1 MDRGSS
7 RSHHGSGSGRR
18 LDRSKALKNV
28 GYEVAA
34 DVETPRTSPH
44 FDPST
49 PYGDLPNLRMRG
61 FDGEFDRICRNLG
74 FSDPEDFGIPSS
86 VWEEARKE
94 RLSSDNFL
102 FATSRDSSSRSPH
115 SLSSDDFAFTPPRDS
130 FSQSPPTVLT
140 ERRVKEPVN
149 SIPVPPLDLSRGGE
163 RVRRAVDLSNI
174 MLPRMTEL
182 SLSPPSPIS
191 LPRGD
196 DRSSLE
202 YFVPD
207 RDEERPTSGLD
218 DEERRLSESDEDQVS
233 EDGKYTGKGAYVES
247 SHDRD
252 DLRMRLGETD
262 SELTESTWESRGDP
276 SSVNPADS
284 SSAEVIVTP
293 SAMLRRSMLFWER
306 VEYLGSGSFGTV
318 FKAIS
323 DDGFFLAVK
332 EVSLLDQG
340 NDAKQR
346 IFQMEQEIAFLSR
359 FTHQNL
365 IQFYGT
371 DKDGSKLFIFLELA
385 TQGSLVSIYQKYHL
399 HHSQVSAYTQQILEG
414 LNYLHSQDVVHRD
427 IKCANILVDASG
439 SVKLAD
445 FGLAKEISK
454 FNWAKSCK
462 GTVYW
467 MAPEVVKTKP
477 YGPSADI
484 WSLGCTVLEM
494 LTRRPPYPNLEWIEA
509 FYKIGRGELPVIP
522 NSLSEEARDFIKKC
536 LRFNPD
542 DRPTAAQL
550 LKHPFVKQSRRD
562 STGSRQFS
570 PMTVGSRRPLS
581 PRWQS
586 PLPPAASEAAAR
598 WQRRLLPRLQRLL
611 PSSSGPQSHGR
622 RGLEHFGGN
631 FLFTTSRDS
640 SSRSPHSLSSDDFA
654 FTPPRDSLSQSP
666 PTVLTERRVKEPV
679 NSIPVPPLDLS
690 RGGERVRR
698 AVDLSNIMLPRMTEL
713 SLSPPSPISLPR
725 GDDRSSLEYF
735 VPDRDEERP
744 TSGLDDEERRLSE
757 SDEDQVSEDGKYTGK
772 GAYVESSHDR
782 DDLRM
787 RLGETDSELT
797 ESTWESRGDPSSVNP
812 ADSSSAEVIV
822 TPSAMLRRSMLFWER
837 VEYLG
842 SGSFGTVF
850 KAISDDGFFLAV
862 KEVSLLDQGNDA
874 KQRIFQ
880 MEQEIAFLSRFTHQN
895 LIQFYGTDKDGSKLF
910 IFLELATQGSL
921 VSIYQK
927 YHLHHSQVSAYTQQ
941 ILEGLNYLHSQD
953 VVHRDIKCANILVD
967 ASGSVKLA
975 DFGLAKEISKFNWA
989 KSCKGTVY
997 WMAPEVVK
1005 TKPYGPS
1012 ADIWSLGCTVLEM
1025 LTRRPPYPNLEWIEA
1040 FYKIGRGE
1048 LPVIPNSLSEEAR
1061 DFIKKCLR
1069 FNPDDRPT
1077 AAQLLKHPFVKQS
1090 RRDSTGSRQFSPMTV
1105 GSRLQ

>member
-1 MDRGSS
+1 MMATSDFRALEWWPRLLLLLLLLHRRSQRLAPHLMDRGSS

-28 GYEVAA
+28 GYEAAA

-44 FDPST
+44 VDPHT

-74 FSDPEDFGIPSS
+74 FSDPEDFGIPTS

-94 RLSSDNFL
+94 RSSSDNFL
-102 FATSRDSSSRSPH
+102 FATSRNSFSRSPP
-115 SLSSDDFAFTPPRDS
+115 SLSSDDFVFTPPRDS

-149 SIPVPPLDLSRGGE
+149 SVPVPPLDLSRGGE

-174 MLPRMTEL
+174 MLPNWMAEL
-182 SLSPPSPIS
+182 SLSPPPPIS

-196 DRSSLE
+196 DRSSFVE

-207 RDEERPTSGLD
+207 GDEERPTSGLG
-218 DEERRLSESDEDQVS
+218 DEERRPSESDEDQVS
-233 EDGKYTGKGAYVES
+233 EDGKYTGRGASDVES
-247 SHDRD
+247 SHDG
-252 DLRMRLGETD
+252 LRETD
-262 SELTESTWESRGDP
+262 SELTELTWESPGDP
-276 SSVNPADS
+276 SSGNPANS

-293 SAMLRRSMLFWER
+293 SAMLRRNMLFWER

-346 IFQMEQEIAFLSR
+346 IFQMEQEIALLSR

-414 LNYLHSQDVVHRD
+414 LNYLHNQDVVHRD

-494 LTRRPPYPNLEWIEA
+494 LTRRPPYPNIEWIEA

-570 PMTVGSRRPLS
+570 PMT
-581 PRWQS
+581 
-586 PLPPAASEAAAR
+586 A
-598 WQRRLLPRLQRLL
+598 
-611 PSSSGPQSHGR
+611 
-622 RGLEHFGGN
+622 
-631 FLFTTSRDS
+631 
-640 SSRSPHSLSSDDFA
+640 
-654 FTPPRDSLSQSP
+654 
-666 PTVLTERRVKEPV
+666 
-679 NSIPVPPLDLS
+679 
-690 RGGERVRR
+690 
-698 AVDLSNIMLPRMTEL
+698 
-713 SLSPPSPISLPR
+713 
-725 GDDRSSLEYF
+725 
-735 VPDRDEERP
+735 
-744 TSGLDDEERRLSE
+744 
-757 SDEDQVSEDGKYTGK
+757 
-772 GAYVESSHDR
+772 
-782 DDLRM
+782 
-787 RLGETDSELT
+787 
-797 ESTWESRGDPSSVNP
+797 
-812 ADSSSAEVIV
+812 
-822 TPSAMLRRSMLFWER
+822 
-837 VEYLG
+837 
-842 SGSFGTVF
+842 
-850 KAISDDGFFLAV
+850 
-862 KEVSLLDQGNDA
+862 
-874 KQRIFQ
+874 
-880 MEQEIAFLSRFTHQN
+880 
-895 LIQFYGTDKDGSKLF
+895 
-910 IFLELATQGSL
+910 
-921 VSIYQK
+921 
-927 YHLHHSQVSAYTQQ
+927 
-941 ILEGLNYLHSQD
+941 
-953 VVHRDIKCANILVD
+953 
-967 ASGSVKLA
+967 
-975 DFGLAKEISKFNWA
+975 
-989 KSCKGTVY
+989 
-997 WMAPEVVK
+997 
-1005 TKPYGPS
+1005 
-1012 ADIWSLGCTVLEM
+1012 
-1025 LTRRPPYPNLEWIEA
+1025 
-1040 FYKIGRGE
+1040 
-1048 LPVIPNSLSEEAR
+1048 
-1061 DFIKKCLR
+1061 
-1069 FNPDDRPT
+1069 
-1077 AAQLLKHPFVKQS
+1077 
-1090 RRDSTGSRQFSPMTV
+1090 